1 MMPWYG
7 WTAIA
12 GAFAVMLWNGL
23 RKQWHALPQAVAL
36 FMAGLGDCC
45 LGQRNAML
53 TGIVCFSVAHILY
66 GMHAYYCGRIIWKN
80 AMTLGVLCMIFLL
93 AFPFGK
99 AIMTVVLPL
108 KMGGALYLIITCL
121 DIGIVCNRRPF
132 GIDGVLC
139 CLGVVLLAVS
149 DVFLVCEQFLALRWS
164 SGFCIP
170 FYFSSILFATAGG
183 LLFKQY
189 PKS

>member
-12 GAFAVMLWNGL
+12 GAFAIMFWNGL
-23 RKQWHALPQAVAL
+23 RGQWRALPQALAL
-36 FMAGLGDCC
+36 LMSGLGDYC

-53 TGIVCFSVAHILY
+53 AGIGCFSIVHILY
-66 GMHAYYCGRIIWKN
+66 GMHAYSCGRITWEK
-80 AMTLGVLCMIFLL
+80 AMALGVLCMILL
-93 AFPFGK
+93 LVFPFCK
-99 AIMTVVLPL
+99 AMMAVSLPL
-108 KMGGALYLIITCL
+108 RIGGALYLIITCL
-121 DIGIVCNRRPF
+121 DIGIVSYRRPF
-132 GIDGVLC
+132 GIDGLLC

-149 DVFLVCEQFLALRWS
+149 DVFLVCEQFLALGWS
-164 SGFCIP
+164 SGLCIP

-189 PKS
+189 SRR